1 MIKDIYMYM
10 EKMLYI
16 DAREIENYQKE
27 LSALRNEVEDSRK
40 KIFSLTN
47 EVKFLKDSGEEILVI
62 IKADN
67 DIIEYKSTEKELLSK
82 LVSENKDVRD
92 KYDDI
97 SRYKDNL
104 ENQKQIIILK
114 YQELENKYTND
125 INILKNYVKMLED
138 RTLSQRIFNMNKKQ
152 DIIQEITHIK
162 AEVEESIQIIYSKE
176 DILRL
181 EADVKKIKKTRGWH
195 FKEEYIDIEGNVY
208 HKGKL
213 QPHLKKL

>member
-1 MIKDIYMYM
+1 M